1 MLINSTEVLLNVRL
15 VCLGEAGERQVRD
28 NGGPSAGRAGVR
40 AAGGH
45 RRGEAE
51 DGAHDLRVPHDARAP
66 AAHTPVVAILL
77 VSQFLASALP
87 SPAF

>member
-1 MLINSTEVLLNVRL
+1 MYASPVG
-15 VCLGEAGERQVRD
+15 LGETGERQVRD
-28 NGGPSAGRAGVR
+28 NGGASAGRAGVR

-66 AAHTPVVAILL
+66 AAHTPVVGGTGARVLRECDALL
-77 VSQFLASALP
+77 FLPCLAT
-87 SPAF
+87 